1 MADGQQMPAEVR
13 SAAKAS
19 FEAYAADHS
28 LDLTPGMGG
37 YLVNETAHAW
47 RIWRAAFAAG
57 ERTLQ
62 GAAAAHA

>member
-1 MADGQQMPAEVR
+1 MADGQQIPVDVR
-13 SAAKAS
+13 SEAKAS
-19 FEAYAADHS
+19 FESYAADHS

-57 ERTLQ
+57 ERAPQ
-62 GAAAAHA
+62 HERAAA

>member
-1 MADGQQMPAEVR
+1 MADGQQAPVDVR
-13 SAAKAS
+13 KEAKAS
-19 FEAYAADHS
+19 FETYAVEHS

-57 ERTLQ
+57 ERAPQ
-62 GAAAAHA
+62 RAAVAA

>member
-1 MADGQQMPAEVR
+1 MADGQQTTVDARNE
-13 SAAKAS
+13 AKAS
-19 FEAYAADHS
+19 FEAYATEHS

-57 ERTLQ
+57 ERTPQ
-62 GAAAAHA
+62 RVRAAA